1 MIHDWISRGGPWMWP
16 IIGLSILGLMLILER
31 AFFWLRFSLA
41 SNPRRRQAV
50 IAGREDSPGR
60 DPVAKIA
67 NKNRA
72 DPAQAKYLASQLLRE
87 GRRGVGVLELIASLS
102 TSLGLFGTVIGVS
115 MSFDA
120 IHAGDSGD
128 VVRGLGVA
136 LFTTVLGLIVHLY
149 CAVFSV
155 FYGHLGDR
163 LESEIGRALE
173 SKTPERSSA

>member
-1 MIHDWISRGGPWMWP
+1 MIHDWIVRGGPWMWP
-16 IIGLSILGLMLILER
+16 IVALSILGLMLIFER
-31 AFFWLRFSLA
+31 LFFWLKFSLV
-41 SNPRRRQAV
+41 SNPRRRQAA
-50 IAGREDSPGR
+50 IERREESPGR

-67 NKNRA
+67 LST
-72 DPAQAKYLASQLLRE
+72 DPSHAKYLASRLLAE
-87 GRRGVGVLELIASLS
+87 SRRGVGALELIASLS

-120 IHAGDSGD
+120 IHAGESGE

-155 FYGHLGDR
+155 FFNHLGDR
-163 LESEIGRALE
+163 LESDVERAL
-173 SKTPERSSA
+173 TPAPPERRAA